1 MLPEGTLHK
10 IGFKRTFT
18 GYLGGSLNYT
28 EEVLIGFHQDF
39 QQLCIKKHTVFCS
52 ILVFSEWGLS
62 SFSCPN
68 ASLNENKNLSCFKTE
83 ETKTH

>member
-39 QQLCIKKHTVFCS
+39 QQLCIKK
-52 ILVFSEWGLS
+52 
-62 SFSCPN
+62 
-68 ASLNENKNLSCFKTE
+68 NLRV
-83 ETKTH
+83 